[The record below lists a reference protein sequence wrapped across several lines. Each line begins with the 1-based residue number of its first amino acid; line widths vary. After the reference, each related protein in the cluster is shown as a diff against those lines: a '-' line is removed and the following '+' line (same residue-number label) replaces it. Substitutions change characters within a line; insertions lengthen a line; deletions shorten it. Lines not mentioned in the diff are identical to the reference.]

1 MKQIIEIKGECELI
15 QIDFFQLS
23 EDKQRWKSDE
33 TISCNIYF
41 QKKNVSLHQK
51 ILLLVI
57 MH

>member
-33 TISCNIYF
+33 TISCNI
-41 QKKNVSLHQK
+41 
-51 ILLLVI
+51 
-57 MH
+57 